1 MSNPAFQSTVLR
13 HTRRWLR
20 YALLVAVAAFVT
32 FLLVFAI
39 QARVRL
45 PELRSWHT
53 IELSAEFSVARNA
66 RATTFQDYLQLED
79 RLFAELHKRVLDD
92 PAAADT
98 FSLGRYN
105 PASVPARLA
114 YAMKF
119 NRSYELVPKEIR
131 GAALLVHGLTDSP
144 YAMRRLAETF
154 YRCGY
159 YVLALRLPGHGT
171 VPAGLLRVTWNDWYA
186 AVGLAAQHA
195 ASRAGPDKPLIIGG
209 FSTGA
214 ALATLYSLRT
224 LDDATLPRPSQLVLL
239 SPAIGVSE
247 FAVLT
252 NVIASLSFLPYFK
265 KAEWLDVLPEYDPYK
280 YNSFPVNAANQ
291 IYKLTQELQRALE
304 KAQRAG
310 RLERMPRV
318 LAFQSLVDA
327 TISAAEVARGLFLH
341 LPPGNHE
348 LVVFDVNRYERFEGL
363 LAPGPREALE
373 LIRSTPSLPFRLTL
387 IANLASD
394 SRSIA
399 AYSRAAGTRE
409 VQIENLMLEWPP
421 GVFSL
426 SHVALPFA
434 PDDPV
439 YGLAPA
445 GTGRDAYPLGALSVR
460 GESGTLVVP
469 LGNLARLRSN
479 PFFAVIETKVEAVAR
494 SAAASRGSD

>member
-1 MSNPAFQSTVLR
+1 MLR
-13 HTRRWLR
+13 YTRKSLR
-20 YALLVAVAAFVT
+20 YALVIAVTVFVT

-53 IELSAEFSVARNA
+53 IELSEEFSVARTG
-66 RATTFQDYLQLED
+66 RATTFEDYLRTED
-79 RLFAELHKRVLDD
+79 RLFAELYRRVLDD

-114 YAMKF
+114 YETKY

-144 YAMRRLAETF
+144 YAMRRLAETL
-154 YRCGY
+154 YRCDY

-171 VPAGLLRVTWNDWYA
+171 VPAGLRHVTWIDWYA
-186 AVGLAAQHA
+186 AVELAAQHA
-195 ASRAGPDKPLIIGG
+195 AARAGSAKPFLVGG

-214 ALATLYSLRT
+214 ALGTLYTIRS
-224 LDDATLPRPSQLVLL
+224 LDDTALPRPSQLVLL
-239 SPAIGVSE
+239 SPAIGISN

-252 NVIASLSFLPYFK
+252 NVIAGLSVVPYFK

-291 IYKLTQELQRALE
+291 IYKLTRELQRTLE
-304 KAQRAG
+304 KAQGAD
-310 RLERMPRV
+310 RLKRMPRV

-327 TISAAEVARGLFLH
+327 TITAAEVARGLFLR

-373 LIRSTPSLPFRLTL
+373 IIKNTPALSFRLTL
-387 IANLASD
+387 IANRSSD
-394 SRSIA
+394 SRAIA
-399 AYSRAAGTRE
+399 AYSRAAGTKE
-409 VQIENLMLEWPP
+409 VQIENLTLEWPP

-445 GTGRDAYPLGALSVR
+445 GTGRDAYPLGALAVL
-460 GESGTLVVP
+460 GESGTLVAP

-479 PFFAVIETKVEAVAR
+479 PFFEVIEKKVDDAAR
-494 SAAASRGSD
+494 SAAASRLAN